1 MATSMFR
8 ELGAHIIDADEI
20 CRNLVQP
27 GCPALQKI
35 ADTFG
40 DEILLEDHSLDRSK
54 LAHIVFNDP
63 EKKKRLES
71 ILHPK
76 VFAEETKIYEEI
88 KKKEPNALVIID
100 ASLMFESG
108 HYKEMDK
115 TVVVSCDCEKQMQ
128 RVIKRS
134 HLDRAEVKKRLRSQM
149 SLEEKTDLAD
159 YILDNSSSVGDLR
172 IGVENLY
179 QKLKTLT

>member
-1 MATSMFR
+1 MFR

-20 CRNLVQP
+20 CRNLVQL

-40 DEILLEDHSLDRSK
+40 DEILLEDHRLDRSK

-100 ASLMFESG
+100 AALMFESG

-115 TVVVSCDCEKQMQ
+115 TVVVSCDCEKQIQ
-128 RVIKRS
+128 RVVKRS

-159 YILDNSSSVGDLR
+159 YILDNSSSVGALR

-179 QKLKTLT
+179 QKLKTLS